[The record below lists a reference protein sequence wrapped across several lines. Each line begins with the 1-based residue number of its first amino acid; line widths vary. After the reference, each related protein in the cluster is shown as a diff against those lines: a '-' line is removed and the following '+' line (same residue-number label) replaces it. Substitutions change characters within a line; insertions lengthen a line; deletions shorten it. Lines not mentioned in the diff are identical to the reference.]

1 MKGLL
6 KILLGLVGAIVLLL
20 VLTAV
25 LLPLIFDKNDLKQ
38 AIAGEVYAQTGR
50 ELRID
55 GELDFSVFPLLA
67 VEVNDL
73 SLSNAQGFG
82 DQSFARIGQAR
93 VGVALMPLF
102 QKQFRTDE
110 ITLDGLELA
119 LAVNARGQNNWD
131 DLAGDGEAEAAPA
144 IPGEP
149 GMFSGQRVAG
159 LNIREARIE
168 FQDQQAGTH
177 YRLSGLSA
185 QTGALG
191 NGIPVPVELTTVLED
206 LAAGSRADI
215 ELTATADID
224 LPVEQYVFEDIEL
237 TLVLEPAGAA
247 TNKQAI
253 FFRATRIG
261 ADLAAQTLQLET
273 FSVQVASLRAEGSL
287 FARNIFDSPT
297 FSGSLELA
305 EFSPARLLRDLQME
319 TPVTADPDALQRAN
333 LQASFSGN
341 ASQLALENLILELDR
356 SRFNGEMSVRNFDQP
371 KISFQLAVD
380 EIDLDRYL
388 EPASDEA
395 AQADVAMPREELQG
409 QEVQGRLTAERLHMA
424 GLDFSNAEVGVTL
437 HAGRLRLNPLTAE
450 FYGGSYS
457 GDITLDSSGVTP
469 VLSLDEKVDSIAFQR
484 LVADLVDN
492 DSLSGTALGHVRLTG
507 RGANSSEVLGSLNGD
522 LGLTLTEG
530 ALEGINIWY
539 EIRRGMA
546 LYKGLAPPPAEPER
560 TVFSRMQLAASVK
573 DGVVTTRKLAGELPF
588 LTVSGNGAI
597 DLGQSRVDLGLVA
610 AVRNSPELS
619 KDPLGSELRGKSL
632 PFKVSG
638 SLDDPSVSVDFEALL
653 KSEATGILLNK
664 LGLTQDEPEQE
675 GEAGEPEEASSE
687 DQLEQA
693 AKGALF
699 NLLRGKDKDED
710 EDDGGM

>member
-6 KILLGLVGAIVLLL
+6 KILLGLVGAMVLLL

-261 ADLAAQTLQLET
+261 ADLAAQTLRT
-273 FSVQVASLRAEGSL
+273 GR
-287 FARNIFDSPT
+287 I
-297 FSGSLELA
+297 FSGPVAAGSADGNTGDGRPRCLA
-305 EFSPARLLRDLQME
+305 AGQPSSVLLR
-319 TPVTADPDALQRAN
+319 QR
-333 LQASFSGN
+333 F
-341 ASQLALENLILELDR
+341 
-356 SRFNGEMSVRNFDQP
+356 
-371 KISFQLAVD
+371 
-380 EIDLDRYL
+380 
-388 EPASDEA
+388 
-395 AQADVAMPREELQG
+395 
-409 QEVQGRLTAERLHMA
+409 TA
-424 GLDFSNAEVGVTL
+424 GLG
-437 HAGRLRLNPLTAE
+437 E
-450 FYGGSYS
+450 FDTGTGPEP
-457 GDITLDSSGVTP
+457 I
-469 VLSLDEKVDSIAFQR
+469 QR
-484 LVADLVDN
+484 RN
-492 DSLSGTALGHVRLTG
+492 
-507 RGANSSEVLGSLNGD
+507 
-522 LGLTLTEG
+522 
-530 ALEGINIWY
+530 
-539 EIRRGMA
+539 
-546 LYKGLAPPPAEPER
+546 ER
-560 TVFSRMQLAASVK
+560 A
-573 DGVVTTRKLAGELPF
+573 
-588 LTVSGNGAI
+588 
-597 DLGQSRVDLGLVA
+597 
-610 AVRNSPELS
+610 
-619 KDPLGSELRGKSL
+619 
-632 PFKVSG
+632 
-638 SLDDPSVSVDFEALL
+638 
-653 KSEATGILLNK
+653 
-664 LGLTQDEPEQE
+664 
-675 GEAGEPEEASSE
+675 
-687 DQLEQA
+687 
-693 AKGALF
+693 
-699 NLLRGKDKDED
+699 
-710 EDDGGM
+710 